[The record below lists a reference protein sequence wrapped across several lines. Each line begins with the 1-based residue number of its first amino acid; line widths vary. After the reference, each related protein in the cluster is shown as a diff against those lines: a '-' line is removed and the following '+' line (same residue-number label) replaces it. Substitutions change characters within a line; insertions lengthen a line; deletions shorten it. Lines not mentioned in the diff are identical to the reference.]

1 MTRDPENDR
10 YALERDLKTK
20 LRSVFRTSRQ
30 EAVNPRRR
38 MKRKPK
44 RDQGE
49 VPYQKTRRDQRR
61 RREGV
66 KV

>member
-1 MTRDPENDR
+1 MSRDPENER
-10 YALERDLKTK
+10 YALERDLKAK
-20 LRSVFRTSRQ
+20 MRPVGRSSREQ
-30 EAVNPRRR
+30 AVNPRRR
-38 MKRKPK
+38 KKPKPK

-49 VPYQKTRRDQRR
+49 VPYRKTRRDRRR